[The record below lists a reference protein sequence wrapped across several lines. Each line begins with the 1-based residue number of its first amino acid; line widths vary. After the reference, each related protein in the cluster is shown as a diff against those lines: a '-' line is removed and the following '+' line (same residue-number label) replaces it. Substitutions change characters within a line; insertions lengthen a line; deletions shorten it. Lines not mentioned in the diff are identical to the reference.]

1 MAYEDQCQ
9 QGLKPKYDCLL
20 FDVDDTL
27 YPRSSGLLEEVTK
40 NIQEYM
46 IQKLGIEETEASQMN
61 GVLYKSYGTSM
72 AGLKAIGYDFDN
84 DDYHRF
90 VHGRLPYERLKP
102 DHVLRNLLLSLPIR
116 KVIFSNADQAHVA
129 KVLSRLGLEDC
140 FEGVICFETLNPFNY
155 EDINAC
161 DGTGSWSPSYAS
173 KSQILDII
181 EHPCQSNPVSAL
193 PKSPVVCKPFEDAFE
208 QAFKLANINPQKTV
222 FFDDSVRN
230 IMTGKLMGLHTVLV
244 GTANRENGADYA
256 LESIHNMKEAL
267 SDLWKANDKSEARSF
282 TRKVSMETTAQR
294 EGDGDGDGDGE
305 GEEACKLIVILCCL
319 ERELN
324 WENMAKRELSSTLK
338 NLKFMQ
344 RAVQR
349 EEKTKKQEEEVKPDG
364 NFFSPGTIKKCVVVM
379 EGDPHPGAVLGR
391 MSFQSF
397 NPSVDKLNEAAA
409 NEASDARASTSS
421 HQSGRTSFREN
432 ESSPEGL
439 ECSNTA
445 KPSSEANGDHKRKQ
459 YEVASEIQHQ
469 NKSPKMVQD
478 GHQSSPNSSKGS
490 FKQPK
495 RGKLDWNVLR
505 PKSQHN
511 QNKRG

>member
-1 MAYEDQCQ
+1 
-9 QGLKPKYDCLL
+9 
-20 FDVDDTL
+20 
-27 YPRSSGLLEEVTK
+27 
-40 NIQEYM
+40 
-46 IQKLGIEETEASQMN
+46 
-61 GVLYKSYGTSM
+61 
-72 AGLKAIGYDFDN
+72 
-84 DDYHRF
+84 
-90 VHGRLPYERLKP
+90 
-102 DHVLRNLLLSLPIR
+102 
-116 KVIFSNADQAHVA
+116 
-129 KVLSRLGLEDC
+129 
-140 FEGVICFETLNPFNY
+140 
-155 EDINAC
+155 
-161 DGTGSWSPSYAS
+161 
-173 KSQILDII
+173 
-181 EHPCQSNPVSAL
+181 
-193 PKSPVVCKPFEDAFE
+193 
-208 QAFKLANINPQKTV
+208 
-222 FFDDSVRN
+222 
-230 IMTGKLMGLHTVLV
+230 
-244 GTANRENGADYA
+244 
-256 LESIHNMKEAL
+256 
-267 SDLWKANDKSEARSF
+267 
-282 TRKVSMETTAQR
+282 
-294 EGDGDGDGDGE
+294 
-305 GEEACKLIVILCCL
+305 
-319 ERELN
+319 
-324 WENMAKRELSSTLK
+324 MAKRELSSTLK

-432 ESSPEGL
+432 ESSPDGV

-459 YEVASEIQHQ
+459 YEVASEIQNQ

-511 QNKRG
+511 QNRRG